1 MVLNGIH
8 FYFIPFKGKKK
19 KKTTT
24 GNSHDELTDVVP
36 DSGQESRLPPLDK
49 PPQHV
54 ARCAVQAEGIF
65 VLEDHQAHQ
74 LHLDVQLLV
83 ILEIKAKNKEKM
95 QKNNRIY
102 IFFIHLYFLF
112 FSFILS
118 NQILT
123 PSKRFAIST
132 ISSRT
137 AVSFSFLNL
146 YCGFKNYLQH

>member
-102 IFFIHLYFLF
+102 FLYIYIFFFSPLF
-112 FSFILS
+112 F
-118 NQILT
+118 QIKFSPRPKDSPFPPFPPGL
-123 PSKRFAIST
+123 PSHSP
-132 ISSRT
+132 S
-137 AVSFSFLNL
+137 
-146 YCGFKNYLQH
+146 